1 MNGHNVQIQKPQG
14 QRSSLFARLF
24 SSSHHNLPSS
34 SMYPKPPP
42 IAQSFL
48 DDPAFSQDPTLHPL
62 HSPVPPPPSTWAM
75 RNASATTIPNF
86 DPLSVP
92 PGHPMLK
99 QDLQATIPARRP
111 PLPPIT
117 VSTYLPGS
125 DYDSGAPRLP
135 LQPPNT
141 PQADG
146 PVFTIRHMQPH
157 QTLRSDDQLREPNV
171 TFPFK
176 ATEPSNS
183 IPTTL
188 PPHSMSPFESSSS
201 SDSSPS
207 TTPPSSANSHILPS
221 TSDTAIAQQTEEKR
235 KRTFSFFRRKSAAPP
250 PPPPMPSKLAKAHK
264 PPSPTKAKS
273 PIAEVEQP
281 PAPEVPRPGKTR
293 STTMPEL
300 HKADVQPVPLPRSAS
315 APSDMSSPKPIQ
327 VRSLDRIDE
336 LDETNPFGSH
346 LHHGGPYEAI
356 SRLITSKQKHPD
368 LNGGPNVPHMA
379 GHRNGSHQVS
389 ASMSIPQSTPMSLN
403 IKPGQVIPRDYAY
416 GVNPYLGPN
425 PSYLGSQRPPA
436 NFDRNVHGAAS
447 DPGHGQNSGPSYHNA
462 FLHPF
467 PSGDAAVSSG
477 NAQGFNQ
484 GRVLQQQPQ
493 PSSYLSQS
501 HLSPQQPPQPPKTA
515 PLRKPSPPH
524 QAQSAPPQQ
533 TASFLQPPSH
543 PGDRV
548 EFDPYASYSPTARPR
563 ALDDAPP
570 LPLSIPVPQER
581 MESAPQN
588 PQQTATPAVKSIP
601 LRNSP
606 PPPQQQPPSYEASG
620 PQQGSNPYLRDLD
633 VKHPP
638 SNSSNNLPLPIES
651 SQQRR
656 ASSVPNNSAPELG
669 LKGGA
674 NGTISAESVAS
685 QQVTVKESSTPS
697 SGRSSLDD
705 QEPENS
711 RNGHSREGLAANQ
724 PTAHP
729 ITPPNMPPME
739 INGGPRPPDSLA
751 PPTEFMMP
759 RGIPGVPS
767 SSASSVRTG
776 ISRGNRG
783 PPPRVSHLPKK
794 LVMPAPLQQQSNQGG
809 FTGNS
814 YQPSHS
820 NTPSQ
825 RYQQQPRYPPPMP
838 HYPGPQHAAPM
849 SSPHGYLSREL
860 DDVSPPPRPGGER
873 HMPQSLDENVYYR
886 EYAPRPGPT
895 PLDQAG
901 PSVVPEQYRQQVYF
915 QNAPPMPPM
924 PNQHR
929 GRQPPFQP
937 EGYNPRGVPPSRSLS
952 PRAQEIPM
960 TTDRKVL
967 RKRSKV
973 GSSESIPRPE
983 MYQPAD
989 AVKEMSVKEKAK
1001 RDKREKERE
1010 KVEAKE
1016 QERMAKEREKNEA
1029 RERKE
1034 REKQI
1039 KERER
1044 ALKGKVQVKVAE
1056 PKAGQKIPKRVLSK
1070 RRNDM

>member
-14 QRSSLFARLF
+14 QRFSLFTRLF

-42 IAQSFL
+42 ISQSLL
-48 DDPAFSQDPTLHPL
+48 DDPAFSQDPTVHPL
-62 HSPVPPPPSTWAM
+62 HSPAPSPSSTWAM

-111 PLPPIT
+111 PLPPIA

-125 DYDSGAPRLP
+125 DYDRDAPRLP

-146 PVFTIRHMQPH
+146 PVFAIRHMQPH
-157 QTLRSDDQLREPNV
+157 QTLRSDDQLREPTI

-176 ATEPSNS
+176 PTEPSNS
-183 IPTTL
+183 ILATL
-188 PPHSMSPFESSSS
+188 PPSSMSPFESSSS

-221 TSDTAIAQQTEEKR
+221 TSDTAVAQQKEEKR

-250 PPPPMPSKLAKAHK
+250 PPPPMPSKLTKALK

-273 PIAEVEQP
+273 PVTEAEQP
-281 PAPEVPRPGKTR
+281 PAAEAPRPGQTR

-315 APSDMSSPKPIQ
+315 APSDMPPPKPIQ

-389 ASMSIPQSTPMSLN
+389 ASVSIPQSTPMSLN
-403 IKPGQVIPRDYAY
+403 IKPGQVIPRDFAY
-416 GVNPYLGPN
+416 GANPYPGPN

-436 NFDRNVHGAAS
+436 TNFDRNVHGTAS

-462 FLHPF
+462 FLRPF
-467 PSGDAAVSSG
+467 PSDDAGVSL
-477 NAQGFNQ
+477 NKEQGFNQ
-484 GRVLQQQPQ
+484 GRVSLQQPQ
-493 PSSYLSQS
+493 SSPYPSQS
-501 HLSPQQPPQPPKTA
+501 RLPPPQPSQPQYIA
-515 PLRKPSPPH
+515 PPRKSSPPR
-524 QAQSAPPQQ
+524 QAQLAPPQQ
-533 TASFLQPPSH
+533 TTPFFQPPSH
-543 PGDRV
+543 AGDRV

-563 ALDDAPP
+563 ALDDAPAP
-570 LPLSIPVPQER
+570 PLSIPVPQQQ
-581 MESAPQN
+581 MESVPQN
-588 PQQTATPAVKSIP
+588 PQQTATPAVKSLP

-606 PPPQQQPPSYEASG
+606 PPPQLPPSYEASR
-620 PQQGSNPYLRDLD
+620 PQQGSNPYLRNLD

-638 SNSSNNLPLPIES
+638 PSHSLNALPLPANS
-651 SQQRR
+651 GQQRR
-656 ASSVPNNSAPELG
+656 ASPVPNNSAPELG
-669 LKGGA
+669 PKVGISGA
-674 NGTISAESVAS
+674 ASAESVAS
-685 QQVTVKESSTPS
+685 QQVTVKGSTPS

-705 QEPENS
+705 PEPEGSQNA
-711 RNGHSREGLAANQ
+711 HSREGLSTIQ
-724 PTAHP
+724 PTVQP
-729 ITPPNMPPME
+729 ILPPNMPPTDV
-739 INGGPRPPDSLA
+739 NGVPRPPESLA
-751 PPTEFMMP
+751 PPMEFPML
-759 RGIPGVPS
+759 RGVPGVPS

-809 FTGNS
+809 FAGNS
-814 YQPSHS
+814 YQPSYS
-820 NTPSQ
+820 NTPPQ
-825 RYQQQPRYPPPMP
+825 RYHTQQPRYPPPMP
-838 HYPGPQHAAPM
+838 HHPGPQHTAPM
-849 SSPHGYLSREL
+849 SPQHGYLSQEL
-860 DDVSPPPRPGGER
+860 ENGPPRSSGER
-873 HMPQSLDENVYYR
+873 QMPQSLDENAYPR
-886 EYAPRPGPT
+886 EYAPRPGPH
-895 PLDQAG
+895 PLDQNG
-901 PSVVPEQYRQQVYF
+901 PPVVPEQYRQQIYF
-915 QNAPPMPPM
+915 QNAQPMPPM
-924 PNQHR
+924 PNQQR
-929 GRQPPFQP
+929 DRQSPFPPD
-937 EGYNPRGVPPSRSLS
+937 GYNPRGTPPSRSLS

-960 TTDRKVL
+960 TPDRKVL

-973 GSSESIPRPE
+973 GSSESIPGQE
-983 MYQPAD
+983 MYQTAD
-989 AVKEMSVKEKAK
+989 GGKEMSAKEKAK
-1001 RDKREKERE
+1001 RDKLEKERE
-1010 KVEAKE
+1010 KAEAKE
-1016 QERMAKEREKNEA
+1016 RERLAKEREKNEA

-1044 ALKGKVQVKVAE
+1044 VLKGKVQVKEIE
-1056 PKAGQKIPKRVLSK
+1056 PKEGQKIPKRVLSK